1 MKAWDGDHS
10 ITVKMGGE
18 KDVRL
23 VVEEMSGSYGKG
35 RRVCRYDMRC

>member
-18 KDVRL
+18 KDVQL
-23 VVEEMSGSYGKG
+23 VVEEMVGGYL
-35 RRVCRYDMRC
+35 RYDMRC